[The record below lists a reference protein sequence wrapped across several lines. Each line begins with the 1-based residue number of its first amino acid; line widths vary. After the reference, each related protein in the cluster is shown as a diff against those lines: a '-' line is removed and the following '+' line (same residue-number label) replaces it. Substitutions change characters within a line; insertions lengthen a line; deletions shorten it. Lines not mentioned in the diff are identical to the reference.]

1 MISFEV
7 VNDEKTTGYLL
18 GDYYDLIKVEEF
30 LEENNWGTVL
40 NNCPGECAGL
50 RLDYERKTVSMQTL
64 FYIKKHA
71 IEANMVAYFDVI
83 SDDPIEKVHIIS
95 QMYKHD
101 RTAQHLTMEEMY
113 RDFCDVPVEK
123 RDDAFRNKVSSFMA
137 SIFMECTILNH
148 EADIISGRGFMDFV
162 EQETYYYRHRLYYN
176 SFSWYSDWINSE
188 GLFEIP
194 KIPEAFGIFLEAG
207 VRQKLDEFFKNH
219 ELETRIG
226 EIYGEI
232 YIENLA
238 FELEMNVYDLNQ
250 IIEVLCN
257 YGTWVDDEGNVHYHL
272 SENNQPVKI
281 IDWRK
286 SKLKNFQNF

>member
-7 VNDEKTTGYLL
+7 VKNEKTTGYLL
-18 GDYYDLIKVEEF
+18 GSYYDLLKVEGF
-30 LEENNWGTVL
+30 LEKSDWGIVHNYYL
-40 NNCPGECAGL
+40 GEYAGL
-50 RLDYERKTVSMQTL
+50 RLDYKRRTASMQAL
-64 FYIKKHA
+64 SDIKNFA
-71 IEANMVAYFDVI
+71 IEANMVAYFDMV
-83 SDDPIEKVHIIS
+83 SDDPMEKVQIIT
-95 QMYKHD
+95 QMYKHK
-101 RTAQHLTMEEMY
+101 RAETHLTMEKMY
-113 RDFCDVPVEK
+113 RDFCNVPVEK
-123 RDDAFRNKVSSFMA
+123 RDDTFRNKVSSFMA

-148 EADIISGRGFMDFV
+148 DAEIINERGFMDFV

-207 VRQKLDEFFKNH
+207 VRQKLDEVFKNH

-226 EIYGEI
+226 EIY
-232 YIENLA
+232 IENLA
-238 FELEMNVYDLNQ
+238 SELEMNVYDLNQ

-272 SENNQPVKI
+272 SENN
-281 IDWRK
+281 
-286 SKLKNFQNF
+286 